1 MKTTVEYFSEWR
13 EPFPA
18 WLEKGDYSLRNFF
31 GSRTVF
37 YPAAGADGRPM
48 DIFNRSHSAHCYFF
62 VDQGYSATCL
72 DKHTGDPPTG
82 YAVISDKQYSADEL
96 KRESV
101 QPLPERKLQQFSTP
115 PRERVV
121 YSTRDYR
128 SQDSSSLAAVDS
140 DSAVRLRIY
149 ERQPS
154 YGETHGA
161 SRFAIFCLGMEAR
174 TAYEWFY
181 GIMFK
186 GHPPFVVWIQEQG
199 FIADFAKN
207 TAQDMGFG
215 DSNGRICQASIASG
229 LPDFLIVKDT
239 NRYWHGY
246 PWIEGVAHRPGSY
259 GHRPHKR
266 SPGAARRLRR
276 MIRANWDR

>member
-37 YPAAGADGRPM
+37 YPGAGAHGRPL
-48 DIFNRSHSAHCYFF
+48 DIFNQSHSAHCYFF
-62 VDQGYSATCL
+62 VDQRYSATCL

-82 YAVISDKQYSADEL
+82 YTVILDKQYSADEL
-96 KRESV
+96 KQESV
-101 QPLPERKLQQFSTP
+101 KTLPEKELRRFSTP
-115 PRERVV
+115 PRARVN
-121 YSTRDYR
+121 SSIRDYR
-128 SQDSSSLAAVDS
+128 SQDGLKSAAVDS
-140 DSAVRLRIY
+140 KSAARLRIY

-181 GIMFK
+181 GIMFTDY
-186 GHPPFVVWIQEQG
+186 PPFVVWLQDHG
-199 FIADFAKN
+199 LGGDFARE
-207 TAQDMGFG
+207 TAHDGGFG
-215 DSNGRICQASIASG
+215 DPNGKLCQASLASG
-229 LPDFLIVKDT
+229 LPEFLIVKDG
-239 NRYWHGY
+239 NLYWDGY
-246 PWIEGVAHRPGSY
+246 GRVEGVDPRPGY
-259 GHRPHKR
+259 NGHRSYKK
-266 SPGAARRLRR
+266 SCWAAQRLRR
-276 MIRANWDR
+276 RFRANWDR